1 MRLRRSSKLMF
12 FDPFT
17 LTVCPSAVSGGAQG
31 EVYLDDEHSLAHQT
45 VAAFSVRALTYTVS
59 TDGKSAS
66 LKCHAASGD
75 QGENTPK
82 YGGLT

>member
-17 LTVCPSAVSGGAQG
+17 LTVCPSESGGAEG

-45 VAAFSVRALTYTVS
+45 VAAFALRALKYS
-59 TDGKSAS
+59 ASDDGKFAS
-66 LKCHAASGD
+66 LSCFAASGD
-75 QGENTPK
+75 QGE
-82 YGGLT
+82 LVH